1 MLSSPDFPNLTA
13 LEIGNAKTSNDFL
26 RKGSK
31 EREREIDMLERL
43 IEMRETVDASCSHE
57 RFDIENRLEKRW
69 KPSDIAL
76 LPVLETISPSPHLGK
91 PLRECILAIMWEVTL
106 QRNFLPFPE
115 PKDFV
120 VLLSSAACYQLTSP
134 GVSTPRLFPGI
145 IR

>member
-1 MLSSPDFPNLTA
+1 MISCEKAPRNV
-13 LEIGNAKTSNDFL
+13 
-26 RKGSK
+26 K
-31 EREREIDMLERL
+31 EMLERL
-43 IEMRETVDASCSHE
+43 IEMRETVDASRSHE

-76 LPVLETISPSPHLGK
+76 LPILETISPSPHLGK
-91 PLRECILAIMWEVTL
+91 PLRECVLAIIWEVTPR
-106 QRNFLPFPE
+106 RNFLPFPE